1 MRVLI
6 NTNYFWPEDF
16 RINDLA
22 VGLRERGHAVTVLTG
37 TPNYPKGK
45 FFEGYGI
52 FSKTSEDY
60 RGVRVIRYPQIPR
73 MGGRSWNLFLNY
85 VSSALSACVWSLLR
99 IRGKYDVIF
108 VYEIS
113 PVTVGLPA
121 ILLNRLYSTPIV
133 FWVLDLWPETLSATN
148 AMKSE
153 WALRVVR
160 SLVKM
165 IYRRC
170 QKVLVSSKGFISG
183 IERTGGY
190 GGVIEYFPNWIDPE
204 SFPGKVAESGPA
216 VAMPSGF
223 IVMFAGNIG
232 DAQDFE
238 TILAAAERTSLIPDI
253 HWVVLGDGRKA
264 DWVKEQVSKRGL
276 GGTVHLLGRF
286 PSEDMVA
293 FFMKADALLVTLRK
307 DPVFALTVPGKI
319 QSYLASGKP
328 VIAALDGEG
337 ARLVDE
343 SGAGWTCGSGD
354 CNALASRVMEAYRL
368 SPLERQKMGEHGR
381 KYCHANF
388 DRETLFNNLERY
400 LNEAAGAARKSA

>member
-45 FFEGYGI
+45 FFDGYGL
-52 FSKTSEDY
+52 FNKTTEDY
-60 RGVRVIRYPQIPR
+60 HGVSIIRYPQIPR
-73 MGGRSWNLFLNY
+73 FGGRSWSLFLNFM
-85 VSSALSACVWSLLR
+85 SAAVGSCLWALLR
-99 IRGKYDVIF
+99 IRGRFDVIF
-108 VYEIS
+108 VYEVS

-121 ILLNRLYSTPIV
+121 VLINKLFSTPIV

-148 AMKSE
+148 ALKSE
-153 WALRVVR
+153 RALKVVR
-160 SLVKM
+160 RLVRM

-170 QKVLVSSKGFISG
+170 QKILVSSKGFIHG

-190 GGVIEYFPNWIDPE
+190 GGVIEYFPNWIDPA
-204 SFPGKVAESGPA
+204 SFSGKVAESGLV

-238 TILAAAERTSLIPDI
+238 TILAAAEKTSQIPKI
-253 HWVVLGDGRKA
+253 HWVVLGDGRRA

-276 GGTVHLLGRF
+276 DSTVHLLGRF
-286 PSEDMVA
+286 PSEDMPA
-293 FFMKADALLVTLRK
+293 FFLKANALLVTLRK

-343 SGAGWTCGSGD
+343 SGAGWTSAAGD
-354 CNALASRVMEAYRL
+354 ADALALRVIEAYRL
-368 SPLERQKMGEHGR
+368 TPLERQKMGERGR
-381 KYCHANF
+381 EFCHANF
-388 DRETLFNNLERY
+388 DRETLFNTLESL
-400 LNEAAGAARKSA
+400 LNEAAGAARKPT